1 MLNKFDECHGPFEL
15 APYIIYVQSRIELD
29 TNEIEWTLVNDKK
42 KKKKTAIFS
51 CSLLILQAT
60 KGFQTIFELH

>member
-29 TNEIEWTLVNDKK
+29 TNEIEWTFVNDKK
-42 KKKKTAIFS
+42 KKKKLPFF
-51 CSLLILQAT
+51 LLFIDLT
-60 KGFQTIFELH
+60 SNKRVSNHF